1 MSRVKRRR
9 LTTMLPATAIK
20 QKPGVM
26 KQQKQLRQVKA
37 QTKGQGRTR
46 AGTSRPLAD

>member
-37 QTKGQGRTR
+37 QTKGRTW